1 MELKV
6 FWTRFA
12 KYKLEDIFSY
22 YKYRTGVKTARK
34 IVTGITDETIILT
47 KNPEIGQVEELLKER
62 PQQFRYLVYTNYKI
76 IYRINREKN
85 RIVIDNVFDTRQNP
99 LKIQE
104 TKVE

>member
-12 KYKLEDIFSY
+12 ELKLEDIFSY
-22 YKYRTGVKTARK
+22 YKYRAGVKTAQK
-34 IVTGITDETIILT
+34 IVTGITDKTIALT

-76 IYRINREKN
+76 IYRINQDKN

-104 TKVE
+104 TKIE